1 MWTIRVMLL
10 IALGTLVAVDSFLIC
25 HRRRYPRL
33 SESRAL
39 NIALVAAHLIVMCA
53 LVTLPPAGGWGARPH
68 WLQDKGV
75 CLGFATMGAAL
86 VGAGIVLASLA
97 LQQRKAFGAQSSQE
111 GLLTSHAYRYFRHPI
126 YTGSLWIFL
135 GLALALRNLDGLMVL
150 PAIFLAYLIL
160 MLLEERH
167 DLGPAFGR
175 QYQVYR
181 QTTGMFG
188 PVWLWTAILLAI
200 LLIAISARIGRRAE
214 EKRAYA
220 SATMARNDGWQRQ
233 APACR
238 WSVHMPRPHRQA
250 PRTPLAAA
258 TQHRRSQY

>member
-1 MWTIRVMLL
+1 M
-10 IALGTLVAVDSFLIC
+10 
-25 HRRRYPRL
+25 

-53 LVTLPPAGGWGARPH
+53 LVTVPPAGGWGARPG

-75 CLGFATMGAAL
+75 CFGFATIGAAL
-86 VGAGIVLASLA
+86 IGAGIVLASLA
-97 LQQRKAFGAQSSQE
+97 LQQRKAFGAQSSQG
-111 GLLTSHAYRYFRHPI
+111 GLITSHAYRYFRHPI

-135 GLALALRNLDGLMVL
+135 GLALSLRNPDGLLVF
-150 PAIFLAYLIL
+150 PALFLAYLTL
-160 MLLEERH
+160 VLLEERH

-200 LLIAISARIGRRAE
+200 LLVALSAGI
-214 EKRAYA
+214 
-220 SATMARNDGWQRQ
+220 
-233 APACR
+233 
-238 WSVHMPRPHRQA
+238 
-250 PRTPLAAA
+250 
-258 TQHRRSQY
+258 